1 MRNSILYEY
10 IQRLRS
16 GIELYV
22 ILIYLFGCMFLSV
35 FRDAKLTKVMITYI
49 EKVFIYPKLFAWL
62 LYDTI
67 V

>member
-16 GIELYV
+16 GIELYA
-22 ILIYLFGCMFLSV
+22 ILVYLFGCMFLSV

-49 EKVFIYPKLFAWL
+49 EKVLNLPK
-62 LYDTI
+62 I
-67 V
+67 VCLAII